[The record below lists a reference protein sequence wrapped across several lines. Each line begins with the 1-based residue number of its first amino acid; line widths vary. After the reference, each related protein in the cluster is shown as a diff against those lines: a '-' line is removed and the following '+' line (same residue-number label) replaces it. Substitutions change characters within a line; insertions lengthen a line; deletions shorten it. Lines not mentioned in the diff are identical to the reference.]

1 MKKIILVLGVVGL
14 FTFSSCSKC
23 GMCSAQDL
31 VFSKGEYCQGNEMED
46 ALYETAKTECE
57 AVGGTF
63 AKIEKL

>member
-1 MKKIILVLGVVGL
+1 MKKNILVLGVVGL
-14 FTFSSCSKC
+14 FTLGSCSKC

-63 AKIEKL
+63 AKIENL